1 MDEVK
6 VIEIK
11 KSIFDEN
18 NKDADNLRSDLKKR
32 KIFLLNVMSSPGSGK
47 TTTLIKVINALKE
60 KFKIAVME
68 ADIDSK
74 VDAEKIKVATGVQTL
89 SLIHI

>member
-32 KIFLLNVMSSPGSGK
+32 KIFLFL
-47 TTTLIKVINALKE
+47 
-60 KFKIAVME
+60 
-68 ADIDSK
+68 
-74 VDAEKIKVATGVQTL
+74 TL
-89 SLIHI
+89 SE

>member
-32 KIFLLNVMSSPGSGK
+32 KIFLLNVMSSPGSG
-47 TTTLIKVINALKE
+47 
-60 KFKIAVME
+60 
-68 ADIDSK
+68 
-74 VDAEKIKVATGVQTL
+74 
-89 SLIHI
+89 

>member
-18 NKDADNLRSDLKKR
+18 NKDADNLRSDLK
-32 KIFLLNVMSSPGSGK
+32 
-47 TTTLIKVINALKE
+47 NAKS
-60 KFKIAVME
+60 FY
-68 ADIDSK
+68 
-74 VDAEKIKVATGVQTL
+74 
-89 SLIHI
+89 

>member
-32 KIFLLNVMSSPGSGK
+32 KIFLLNVILSH
-47 TTTLIKVINALKE
+47 
-60 KFKIAVME
+60 
-68 ADIDSK
+68 
-74 VDAEKIKVATGVQTL
+74 QTNFVNL
-89 SLIHI
+89 S

>member
-74 VDAEKIKVATGVQTL
+74 VDA
-89 SLIHI
+89 

>member
-18 NKDADNLRSDLKKR
+18 NKDADNLRSDLKTQNLFIKR
-32 KIFLLNVMSSPGSGK
+32 YVFSW
-47 TTTLIKVINALKE
+47 
-60 KFKIAVME
+60 FR
-68 ADIDSK
+68 
-74 VDAEKIKVATGVQTL
+74 
-89 SLIHI
+89 

>member
-32 KIFLLNVMSSPGSGK
+32 KIFLLNVMSSPW
-47 TTTLIKVINALKE
+47 
-60 KFKIAVME
+60 FR
-68 ADIDSK
+68 
-74 VDAEKIKVATGVQTL
+74 
-89 SLIHI
+89 

>member
-1 MDEVK
+1 
-6 VIEIK
+6 
-11 KSIFDEN
+11 
-18 NKDADNLRSDLKKR
+18 
-32 KIFLLNVMSSPGSGK
+32 MSSPGSGK

-74 VDAEKIKVATGVQTL
+74 VDAEK
-89 SLIHI
+89 